1 MNLGPPTLNPQADG
15 ASLDGQWRAL
25 HAAADAVKALAGNAA
40 STAAPPAT
48 AAQLRGFPVAAAALT
63 AGRRRLVEEGLA
75 DLVAI
80 MEPGLAALLSV
91 HEGGGN
97 AAIPAQALWQEFVS
111 ARAMLLWL
119 AFDQVG

>member
-1 MNLGPPTLNPQADG
+1 MNLGPPTMNPQSHG

-25 HAAADAVKALAGNAA
+25 HAAADAVQALAGHGAS
-40 STAAPPAT
+40 STAPTAT
-48 AAQLRGFPVAAAALT
+48 AEQLRGFPVAAAALT
-63 AGRRRLVEEGLA
+63 GGRRRLVEEGLA

-91 HEGGGN
+91 HERGGH

-119 AFDQVG
+119 AFDQFA